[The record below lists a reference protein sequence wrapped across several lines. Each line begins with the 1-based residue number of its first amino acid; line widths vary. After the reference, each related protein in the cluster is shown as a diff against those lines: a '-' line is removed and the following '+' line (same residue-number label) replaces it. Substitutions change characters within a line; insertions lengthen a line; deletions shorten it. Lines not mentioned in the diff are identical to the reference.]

1 MFEVAGFQVKLLEY
15 CDENGEFQ
23 YNDWNEQG
31 GFIYRSKRFDYRNQD
46 GKLGFASLIVD
57 AVKVNK

>member
-1 MFEVAGFQVKLLEY
+1 
-15 CDENGEFQ
+15 
-23 YNDWNEQG
+23 
-31 GFIYRSKRFDYRNQD
+31 RFDYRNQD